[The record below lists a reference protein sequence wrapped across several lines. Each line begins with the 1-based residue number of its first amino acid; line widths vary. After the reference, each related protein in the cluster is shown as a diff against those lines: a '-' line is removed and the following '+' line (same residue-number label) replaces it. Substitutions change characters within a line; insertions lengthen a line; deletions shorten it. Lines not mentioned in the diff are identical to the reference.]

1 MLIKGKMN
9 KVIHGIKHRLRQ
21 GLSVVMT
28 AALVLSL
35 VAVDKGMYAA
45 AEAAQDFSCCELLI
59 ATSDINIFTE
69 NTQVLSEYN
78 GIYLV
83 SFSSAEETAE
93 AYNYYLENA
102 DMVEINSVV
111 KANEDPVN
119 SGALSEAADNEGND
133 SDPDGNTATNNDDTT
148 TAAAETAQAQEYS
161 EAHETAE
168 ADVQDAR
175 ESLVDAAQAINTAVA
190 SSDSQ
195 NAEVYESASDAIGS
209 ADKSVYDAANNIEDT
224 KDTASEVDSLID
236 DARKNDTIVQEQAE
250 PAAKAYDTSS
260 DTASKAQEKAESI
273 DVDSTSLED
282 ANAAETEAEALLDQA
297 EKEKAAADE
306 LYKQATDAAAQA
318 DKDLAAIEK
327 AISDNEKELASAVQ
341 NLEKA
346 EETLAAA
353 KEKVDE
359 TKPTEQEKYDL
370 ANNGYQS
377 IIDKKNALLKMS
389 EDDEGYQ
396 DALKELAEIV
406 LDNYVLSDRDPY
418 FNPDNYRKG
427 EFSFEYSLKDGELI
441 IVLSGL
447 ESGYYTSKGIKLDEP
462 LGNTVITFGEDEYKG
477 LYAVDTADKD
487 SYIETESE
495 AYQTTTRKIDDT
507 EWVEYKKIE
516 NTEKIVKQEPIT
528 NYEGFEGGETEYPVA
543 LKITKSAEFEKLK
556 VSLVP
561 GAMEGKHYNTLHEA
575 EQALANG
582 IIDKAIAELT
592 EAYGLEASFEL
603 DTKAGVTGP
612 GYTING
618 TDEDGYTLKIFIK
631 TIQKT
636 NETITL
642 TSTET
647 YKSAYYRHKDG
658 YEEKV
663 VASTSSG
670 KLKKDL
676 DTQLE
681 NVKKLENAEAV
692 VTAYDAAVQEV
703 SEAKTAV
710 TDLQEKGKALFTK
723 LREAAAKEADNN
735 AVAHSQLR
743 VAAAAK
749 ERAEEAIKNARSAIV
764 NAATKVN
771 LIQERI
777 DKEHAQKEKAE
788 KEQVA
793 RGSGSSDNGSDN
805 GSDSGTTTDDDGTS
819 VNPGADGAS
828 TNVIPAAT
836 PVLALGTDTRATV
849 LGASRTRFYKN
860 LSDELTKQI
869 LDQKNSDNQTT
880 VSDTSKAPGDMV
892 KDEAASPLKDTDAG
906 TNTDKSIADSAVP
919 LADTTEQGTSATP
932 YAIAFLLAI
941 AGGITVEE
949 YYRRKAKK

>member
-1 MLIKGKMN
+1 MKKKIIDKQILSALAI
-9 KVIHGIKHRLRQ
+9 GIGAGIILNP
-21 GLSVVMT
+21 VT
-28 AALVLSL
+28 
-35 VAVDKGMYAA
+35 
-45 AEAAQDFSCCELLI
+45 AEAAEGDNNTDDQNSNSADNNEK
-59 ATSDINIFTE
+59 ATDT
-69 NTQVLSEYN
+69 
-78 GIYLV
+78 
-83 SFSSAEETAE
+83 
-93 AYNYYLENA
+93 
-102 DMVEINSVV
+102 VESL
-111 KANEDPVN
+111 A
-119 SGALSEAADNEGND
+119 EAADYNEA
-133 SDPDGNTATNNDDTT
+133 SDA
-148 TAAAETAQAQEYS
+148 AQE
-161 EAHETAE
+161 ETQE
-168 ADVQDAR
+168 AR
-175 ESLVDAAQAINTAVA
+175 EALVDAAEAINTAVA
-190 SSDSQ
+190 SGDLQ

-209 ADKSVYDAANNIEDT
+209 ADESVYDAANNIEDT

-250 PAAKAYDTSS
+250 PAAKAYDTST
-260 DTASKAQEKAESI
+260 DTASKAQEKADSI

-282 ANAAETEAEALLDQA
+282 AKQAVSEAEDLLDRA
-297 EKEKAAADE
+297 EEEKAAADE
-306 LYKQATDAAAQA
+306 LYKQAADAAAQA

-370 ANNGYQS
+370 ANNRYQS
-377 IIDKKNALLKMS
+377 IIDKKNALLEMS

-406 LDNYVLSDRDPY
+406 LDNYVLSDRAPY

-447 ESGYYTSKGIKLDEP
+447 ESGYYTSKGIKLDES
-462 LGNTVITFGEDEYKG
+462 LDTVITFGEDEYNG
-477 LYAVDTADKD
+477 LYAVDTADKS
-487 SYIETESE
+487 SYIEAESE
-495 AYQTTTRKIDDT
+495 DYQTTTRKIDDT
-507 EWVEYKKIE
+507 EWFEYKKIDD
-516 NTEKIVKQEPIT
+516 TEKIVSQDPLTK
-528 NYEGFEGGETEYPVA
+528 YDGFEGGETEYPVA

-556 VSLVP
+556 ISLVP

-575 EQALANG
+575 EQAIANG
-582 IIDKAIAELT
+582 IIDKALAEYR
-592 EAYGLEASFEL
+592 EAYELEASFEL

-618 TDEDGYTLKIFIK
+618 SDEDGYTLKIFIK
-631 TIQKT
+631 AIQKT

-647 YKSAYYRHKDG
+647 YKSAYYQYKEG
-658 YEEKV
+658 YDEKV

-681 NVKKLENAEAV
+681 NVKKLENAEAAV
-692 VTAYDAAVQEV
+692 AAYDAAVQEV

-735 AVAHSQLR
+735 AVANSQLR

-777 DKEHAQKEKAE
+777 DKEQAQKEKAE

-805 GSDSGTTTDDDGTS
+805 GTTTDDDGTS

-836 PVLALGTDTRATV
+836 PVLALGTDSRAAV

-869 LDQKNSDNQTT
+869 LDQKNSDNQTA
-880 VSDTSKAPGDMV
+880 VSDTSKTPGDMV
-892 KDEAASPLKDTDAG
+892 KDEAASPLKDTSTG
-906 TNTDKSIADSAVP
+906 TNTDKSIADSEVP
-919 LADTTEQGTSATP
+919 LAASAEQGPSAIP